1 MKLLMTLLVRDEE
14 DILDA
19 NIEFHLRQGV
29 DHIIATDNRSR
40 DDTRRILRQY
50 ERQGVLTYLYE
61 AADDYSQHRWVTRMA
76 RLAATEHDADWVINN
91 DADEFWWPAGG
102 PSLKALL
109 EEIPAGVS
117 ALAAERV
124 NFLPLA
130 GEFGGARGSGA
141 PFHQT
146 MIIREACSLNAL
158 GQPLPPKVCHRGLA
172 DIDVGQGNHA
182 VSIAGAVIPALDTG
196 IRILHFPQ
204 RTYAQFENKIA
215 MGGRA
220 YANNKELPPAIGGT
234 WRRLYESYLAGELP
248 TYYAAQVPGEEAV
261 RRGLAEGCL
270 VRDTRL
276 RDFFGQTGAD
286 IRVARP
292 SGGHARLCRRFQ
304 L

>member
-1 MKLLMTLLVRDEE
+1 
-14 DILDA
+14 
-19 NIEFHLRQGV
+19 
-29 DHIIATDNRSR
+29 
-40 DDTRRILRQY
+40 
-50 ERQGVLTYLYE
+50 
-61 AADDYSQHRWVTRMA
+61 
-76 RLAATEHDADWVINN
+76 
-91 DADEFWWPAGG
+91 
-102 PSLKALL
+102 
-109 EEIPAGVS
+109 
-117 ALAAERV
+117 
-124 NFLPLA
+124 
-130 GEFGGARGSGA
+130 
-141 PFHQT
+141 